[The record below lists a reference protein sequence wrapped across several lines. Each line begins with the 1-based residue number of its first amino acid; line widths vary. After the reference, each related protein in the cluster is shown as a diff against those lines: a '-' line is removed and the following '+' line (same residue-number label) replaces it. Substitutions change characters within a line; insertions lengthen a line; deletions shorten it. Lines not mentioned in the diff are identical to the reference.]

1 MRFNSLLFNQHRKGP
16 IPTGAD
22 AYHAG
27 RGGMEICMMGY
38 QKTDGIY
45 YMKATA
51 KDPTGQAYFDM
62 TTDGGGWMLIAR
74 TDPRTTAGNIA
85 WGWLAPPYGSV
96 SDFSQAYLGDW
107 SLWHNAGARFTEFI
121 YGNRKNIG
129 NNQWGPFIYKRS
141 EFSYQIAGGYDGLAV
156 AGTNSPIWPRSDVIK
171 ADLSVYNY
179 SNQPSMQGYQGC
191 FQDTSYHNFFMRDVI
206 GNSNLSYG
214 VHSDGML
221 TTYVNNTDPG
231 INGGNGWQLAGPWA
245 IAGTYNATT
254 GDFDQTDGAGNSHY
268 GGTNQ
273 VMIMVRNSAKAY

>member
-1 MRFNSLLFNQHRKGP
+1 
-16 IPTGAD
+16 
-22 AYHAG
+22 
-27 RGGMEICMMGY
+27 MMGY

-74 TDPRTTAGNIA
+74 TDPRTAAGSIP
-85 WGWLAPPYGSV
+85 WGWLAAPYGSV
-96 SDFSQAYLGDW
+96 TDFSKAYLGDW
-107 SLWHNAGARFTEFI
+107 SLWHGAGARFTEFI

-141 EFSYQIAGGYDGLAV
+141 EISYQVAGAYDGFAAATGVSYWL
-156 AGTNSPIWPRSDVIK
+156 RSDVLK
-171 ADLSVYNY
+171 ADLSVYNF
-179 SNQPSMQGYQGC
+179 SGQPSMQGLQGY
-191 FQDTSYHNFFMRDVI
+191 FQDISYNNFFMRDVN

-221 TTYVNNTDPG
+221 TTYINNTDPAVSAD
-231 INGGNGWQLAGPWA
+231 GGGWRLSGPWA
-245 IAGTYNATT
+245 IGGTYNSTT
-254 GDFDQTDGAGNSHY
+254 GDFDQTDGAGITRY